1 MPQLVEKT
9 NRLSRMDGSKT
20 RWRLPLDKAAS
31 RARSVLPCAHA
42 PPGLEALGFA
52 GREGDRQKRRG
63 QALPQF
69 GRSRAR
75 RGRGRLKAKAPSFA
89 AIDLG
94 TNNCRLLVARPQRS
108 GFRVVDS
115 FSRIVRLGEG
125 LAATGRL
132 SEAAIECTIKA
143 LRVCAGKVRQNG
155 ASRVRAVATE
165 ACRIAVNGG
174 DFLERAREQTGIEL
188 EPITAVEEARLTLA
202 GCAPL
207 LDGRHDHALVFDI
220 GGGSTELTWV
230 GLSDGG
236 APTPLAT
243 RSLPHGVVNLAE
255 RFGRNLMAP
264 VDYTRIIDLID
275 AELAPFDA
283 DNGIS
288 EAVGRGRVQMLGTS
302 GTVTTLGGLHL
313 DLPRYDRSMVDGLV
327 LEFDRIADITA
338 RLVAMDY
345 AALLALPCI
354 GRGRADLMVAGC
366 AILEAICRRWPVGR
380 LCAADRGIR
389 EGLLLAMMADDARPS
404 AGRPGRA

>member
-1 MPQLVEKT
+1 M
-9 NRLSRMDGSKT
+9 
-20 RWRLPLDKAAS
+20 
-31 RARSVLPCAHA
+31 
-42 PPGLEALGFA
+42 
-52 GREGDRQKRRG
+52 RQY
-63 QALPQF
+63 

-75 RGRGRLKAKAPSFA
+75 HGRGTKAPAFA

-132 SEAAIECTIKA
+132 SEAAIERTIKA
-143 LRVCAGKVRQNG
+143 LLVCAGKVRKNR
-155 ASRVRAVATE
+155 ARRVRAVATE

-174 DFLERAREQTGIEL
+174 DFLERAKAETGIEL
-188 EPITAVEEARLTLA
+188 EPITAAEEARLTLA

-230 GLSDGG
+230 GLSDDG

-243 RSLPHGVVNLAE
+243 RSLPQGVVNLAE
-255 RFGRNLMAP
+255 RYGQDLMAAAN
-264 VDYTRIIDLID
+264 YARIIDLLD
-275 AELAPFDA
+275 AGLAPFDA
-283 DNGIS
+283 DNGI
-288 EAVGRGRVQMLGTS
+288 AGAAGRGRVQMLGTS

-313 DLPRYDRSMVDGLV
+313 DLPRYDRSMVDGMV

-389 EGLLLAMMADDARPS
+389 VGLLLAMMADDARPS
-404 AGRPGRA
+404 PGRSG